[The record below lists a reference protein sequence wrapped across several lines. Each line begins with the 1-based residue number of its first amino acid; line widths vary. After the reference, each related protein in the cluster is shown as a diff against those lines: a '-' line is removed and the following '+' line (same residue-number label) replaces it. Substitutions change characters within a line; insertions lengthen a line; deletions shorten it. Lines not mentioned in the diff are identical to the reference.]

1 MPIFEL
7 QGPDGKTYE
16 VDAPDME
23 TATKEFAHA
32 ASGEHK
38 SAAFSEGK
46 AAAQQ
51 RIAAPNEYVDVP
63 VYGPDGAATGAT
75 ERVLKPKADPIGAG
89 FLSVFPYGGDI
100 ATMGKGMLPFTEK
113 ANKEKLLMEGQQEA
127 MKEAYPGPYRTG
139 QAGSIGLQIAALRK
153 LPLPGATW
161 GAAPLAEGASLAEQ
175 AAALGARAA
184 GAGAGG
190 ATIGGV
196 TGFGE
201 GSSLPERL
209 KHAAIG
215 TVAGGALGTL
225 LAPAAEGVG
234 ALGSLAYRNLIQ
246 PNVNRVR
253 SLFAPEQTAERL
265 LAGRLAGDTP
275 SMTPQE
281 FAAMRTAGEPVML
294 ADVGG
299 RGTRNYARDAANLSP
314 EADVALNEPITQR
327 FIGQTGRVEKDI
339 RGMFPDSID
348 YAQKIESLNRQARRT
363 NKPAYDKAYDEGS
376 SGVFN
381 DELYNLMQAPAVRDA
396 MKDVGRR
403 AKNQEVFGE
412 PIGDI
417 VDPFAFNK
425 EGQLIAKE
433 GMSATD
439 ANLRYWDIVKRNLDD
454 QVTSLYKGGKPS
466 EAGDI
471 KNIRDQLRD
480 TLDNLVPSY
489 GNARKTAAQNF
500 GAENA
505 FEAGI
510 NFAKWTDSK
519 KVSEGFQA
527 WKGMNEAEKELF
539 ARGYAIDLINDTQK
553 VRDNLSVVNKSF
565 MGTSPVERAKNL
577 MALGPERSAALEARL
592 RTEQIM
598 DQLRTAVQGGS
609 QTAKYLSHMKQFMS
623 YPAYGAAGA
632 LAGGDDITSAQALT
646 SPGALAGLA
655 VRAAKGKIDSAT
667 ATQVARLLTSQ
678 DPAVVNRIM
687 QMASR
692 NPDALNTLRTLHN
705 VMGKGAGMAA
715 AEATR
720 GP

>member
-1 MPIFEL
+1 MADENIAWDDDVTWDPKGSGAPAAAPSDAKTISFA
-7 QGPDGKTYE
+7 QGKQR
-16 VDAPDME
+16 
-23 TATKEFAHA
+23 
-32 ASGEHK
+32 
-38 SAAFSEGK
+38 
-46 AAAQQ
+46 AQQ
-51 RIAAPNEYVDVP
+51 RMAAPSEYVDVP
-63 VYGPDGAATGAT
+63 IYGPDGAATGAV
-75 ERVLKPKADPIGAG
+75 ERVLKPKADPVGAG
-89 FLSVFPYGGDI
+89 SFDVLPFGADI
-100 ATMGKGMLPFTEK
+100 ATIGRGNAPWSDQYAAEK
-113 ANKEKLLMEGQQEA
+113 NKYLGEA
-127 MKEAYPGPYRTG
+127 EAQKEAYPGAYRLG
-139 QAGSIGLQIAALRK
+139 QAGSLGLQIAALRK
-153 LPLPGATW
+153 LPLPGSSW
-161 GAAPLAEGASLAEQ
+161 GAAALPETAAFGER

-196 TGFGE
+196 SGLGE
-201 GSSLPERL
+201 GTSWDERL

-215 TVAGGALGTL
+215 TVAGGVLGSA

-234 ALGSLAYRNLIQ
+234 ALGSLAYRKMIE
-246 PNVNRVR
+246 PNINRLR

-265 LAGRLAGDTP
+265 VASRLAGDTA
-275 SMTPQE
+275 SMAPEE
-281 FAAMRTAGEPVML
+281 FATMRAAGEPVML

-327 FIGQTGRVEKDI
+327 FLGQTGRVEKDI

-363 NKPAYDKAYDEGS
+363 NKPAYDNAYDEGS

-425 EGQLIAKE
+425 AGQLIAKE

-454 QVTSLYKGGKPS
+454 QVTSLYKAGKPS

-480 TLDNLVPSY
+480 TLDNLVPLY
-489 GNARKTAAQNF
+489 GKARKTAAQNF

-598 DQLRTAVQGGS
+598 DQLRTAAQGGS

-646 SPGALAGLA
+646 SPGALAGLV

-687 QMASR
+687 QMASK

-705 VMGKGAGMAA
+705 VMGKGAGMAT

-720 GP
+720 NP

>member
-1 MPIFEL
+1 MPVFEV

-16 VDAPDME
+16 VDAPDLQ
-23 TATKEFAHA
+23 
-32 ASGEHK
+32 
-38 SAAFSEGK
+38 SAAGAFAPVHADDNKPAELTEGK
-46 AAAQQ
+46 RAAKA
-51 RIAAPNEYVDVP
+51 RMAAPDEYADVP
-63 VYGPDGAATGAT
+63 VMSPDGAFTGQT
-75 ERVLKPKADPIGAG
+75 ERVMKPKADPIGMGAM
-89 FLSVFPYGGDI
+89 SVFPFGGDI
-100 ATMGKGMLPFTEK
+100 ATIGKGMLPFTEE
-113 ANKEKLLMEGQQEA
+113 ANKEKLRMEGQQEA

-139 QAGSIGLQIAALRK
+139 QAGSIGLQIAALRR

-175 AAALGARAA
+175 AGALGARAA

-209 KHAAIG
+209 KNAAVG
-215 TVAGGALGTL
+215 TVAGGALGTV

-234 ALGSLAYRNLIQ
+234 ALGSLAYRNVIQ

-265 LAGRLAGDTP
+265 VASRLAGDTA
-275 SMTPQE
+275 SMTPEE
-281 FAAMRTAGEPVML
+281 FATMRAAGEPVML

-299 RGTRNYARDAANLSP
+299 RGTREYARNAANLSP

-327 FIGQTGRVEKDI
+327 FLNQTGRVEGDI
-339 RGMFPDSID
+339 RGMFPDAVD
-348 YAQKIESLNRQARRT
+348 YAQTIDRLNTQARAANT
-363 NKPAYDKAYDEGS
+363 PAYRTAYNEGS

-381 DELYNLMQAPAVRDA
+381 DELYNLTQAPAVREA
-396 MKDVGRR
+396 MRDVGRR
-403 AKNQEVFGE
+403 AGNQEVYGQ

-417 VDPFAFNK
+417 VDPFAFGRD
-425 EGQLIAKE
+425 GQLIAKE

-439 ANLRYWDIVKRNLDD
+439 ANLRYWDLVKRNLDD
-454 QVTSLYKGGKPS
+454 QVTSLYRQGKPS

-471 KNIRDQLRD
+471 RNIRDQLRT
-480 TLDNLVPSY
+480 TLDDIVPSY
-489 GNARKTAAQNF
+489 GNARSTAAQHF
-500 GAENA
+500 GAETA
-505 FEAGI
+505 FEAGL
-510 NFAKWTDSK
+510 NFAKFNDARR
-519 KVSEGFQA
+519 VSESFQA
-527 WKGMNEAEKELF
+527 YRSMNDAERELF
-539 ARGYAIDLINDTQK
+539 ARGYAADLINSTQK
-553 VRDNLSVVNKSF
+553 VRDNLSVVNKNF
-565 MGTSPVERAKNL
+565 MGTSPVDRAKNL

-598 DQLRTAVQGGS
+598 DQLRTSVQGGS
-609 QTAKYLSHMKQFMS
+609 QTARYLAGMKQFMS

-632 LAGGDDITSAQALT
+632 AVGSGDDLT
-646 SPGALAGLA
+646 NPGALAGLA
-655 VRAAKGKIDSAT
+655 VRAAKGRIDSAT
-667 ATQVARLLTSQ
+667 AAQVARLLTSQ
-678 DPAVVNRIM
+678 DPAVVNRIV

-705 VMGKGAGMAA
+705 TIGRGSGMAA

>member
-1 MPIFEL
+1 MPVFEV

-16 VDAPDME
+16 VDAPDMQ
-23 TATKEFAHA
+23 
-32 ASGEHK
+32 
-38 SAAFSEGK
+38 SAAGAFAPPAADAGKPAELVEGK
-46 AAAQQ
+46 KAAQA
-51 RIAAPNEYVDVP
+51 RMAAPDEYVDVP
-63 VYGPDGAATGAT
+63 IMSPDGAFTGQT

-89 FLSVFPYGGDI
+89 FLSVTPYGGDI
-100 ATMGKGMLPFTEK
+100 ATIGKGMVPFTEE
-113 ANKEKLLMEGQQEA
+113 ANKEKLRLEGQQEA
-127 MKEAYPGPYRTG
+127 MKEAYPGPYRAG
-139 QAGSIGLQIAALRK
+139 QAGSLGLQMYALRK

-161 GAAPLAEGASLAEQ
+161 GTAPLAEGASLAEQ

-196 TGFGE
+196 FGFGE
-201 GSSLPERL
+201 GSSLPERI
-209 KHAAIG
+209 KNAATG

-265 LAGRLAGDTP
+265 VAGRLAGDTP
-275 SMTPQE
+275 SMTPAE
-281 FAAMRTAGEPVML
+281 FAQLRAAGEPVML

-299 RGTRNYARDAANLSP
+299 RGTREYARTAANLSP

-327 FIGQTGRVEKDI
+327 FLNQTGRVEGDI
-339 RGMFPDSID
+339 RGMFPDAVD
-348 YAQKIESLNRQARRT
+348 YAQTIDRLNTQARAANT
-363 NKPAYDKAYDEGS
+363 PAYRRAYNEGS

-381 DELYNLMQAPAVRDA
+381 DELYNLTQAPAVREA
-396 MKDVGRR
+396 MRDVGRR
-403 AKNQEVFGE
+403 AGNQEVYGQ

-417 VDPFAFNK
+417 VDPFAFGRD
-425 EGQLIAKE
+425 GQLIAKE
-433 GMSATD
+433 GMAATD
-439 ANLRYWDIVKRNLDD
+439 ANLRYWDLVKRNLDD
-454 QVTSLYKGGKPS
+454 QVTSLYRQGKPS

-471 KNIRDQLRD
+471 RNIRDQLRA
-480 TLDNLVPSY
+480 TLDDIVPSY
-489 GNARKTAAQNF
+489 GAARSTAAQHF
-500 GAENA
+500 GAETA
-505 FEAGI
+505 FEAGL
-510 NFAKWTDSK
+510 NFAKFNDARR
-519 KVSEGFQA
+519 VSEAFQA
-527 WKGMNEAEKELF
+527 YRGMNDAERELF
-539 ARGYAIDLINDTQK
+539 ARGYAADLINSTQK
-553 VRDNLSVVNKSF
+553 VRDNLSVVNKNF
-565 MGTSPVERAKNL
+565 MGTSPVDRAKNL

-598 DQLRTAVQGGS
+598 DQLRTSVQGGS
-609 QTAKYLSHMKQFMS
+609 QTARYLAHAKQFMS

-632 LAGGDDITSAQALT
+632 YAGGGDDLS

-655 VRAAKGKIDSAT
+655 VRAAKGRIDAAT

-678 DPAVVNRIM
+678 DPAVVNRIV

-705 VMGKGAGMAA
+705 TIGRGSGMVA